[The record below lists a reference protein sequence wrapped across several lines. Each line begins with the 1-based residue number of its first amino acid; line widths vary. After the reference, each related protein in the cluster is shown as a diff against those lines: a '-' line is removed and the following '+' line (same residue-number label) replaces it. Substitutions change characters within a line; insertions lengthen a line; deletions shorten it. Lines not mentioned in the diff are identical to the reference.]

1 MRSSPPSVAA
11 AIEPTD
17 YMTAT
22 YRGLADEVAKGVPL
36 HELWAE
42 LLGKATG
49 ESKGRGGP
57 MHISDPDHGLMLCTG
72 IVGGGIPVAT
82 GLGLASQL
90 QGDGRVTI
98 CNFGDGATNIG
109 AFHESLN
116 MASVW
121 GLPVVFVCQNNQY
134 GEHTKFEDTQK
145 TASVVD
151 RAAAY
156 AMKGIKVDGMDPV
169 ATYQAA
175 VEAVAHAR
183 SGQGPV
189 LLECVTFR
197 TLGHVLS
204 DKNEYMD
211 PDRLA
216 AEVANDPVPRYRQWL
231 LDNGHAD
238 EATLAG
244 IEARVQ
250 AEIDAAYEQ
259 AVADPPADTATV
271 TGDVYGDAPAIT
283 EPGED
288 AQPAATLTF
297 RAAITQALEQAMEAD
312 PTVFLM
318 GEDVADSA
326 GGGVFHMTEG
336 LSTKFGEDRVRNTPI
351 AEEAIIG
358 AAVGSAIAGMKPVP
372 EIMFF
377 DFIGV
382 CFDQLANH
390 AAKLRYMSGARTPV
404 PMTMRVMMVGG
415 TPIGAQHSQSLEAIL
430 MHTPGL
436 KVAYPSTPYD
446 AKGLL
451 LSAID
456 DEDPCV
462 FVECTSLMMKRGS
475 VPEAPYKIPFGVAAV
490 RKEGTDVT
498 IVSYGRLMNDVLK
511 AATKLEGAG
520 GVGRGHRP
528 ANGGAAR
535 HGHRARLGGQDGP
548 GRGRARGR
556 PHVRAGRG
564 DRHSHPRG
572 AARPTE
578 GPGQAADGARLAG
591 AGRARPRRRVLPERG
606 RHRGC
611 LHGLAANRWATS
623 ASRDARKSP
632 NASSGSS
639 ACGGNRHNLV
649 LAATGRPGD
658 TGAMAD
664 RRVVFVA
671 FERMQLLD
679 LAGPLEV
686 FAGASRVGAQRRRL
700 PHRGRRPRRW
710 PRCHRDHV
718 ERSDGGHTGG
728 PRSRHRQGRHA
739 RRRGR
744 SW

>member
-1 MRSSPPSVAA
+1 
-11 AIEPTD
+11 
-17 YMTAT
+17 
-22 YRGLADEVAKGVPL
+22 
-36 HELWAE
+36 
-42 LLGKATG
+42 
-49 ESKGRGGP
+49 
-57 MHISDPDHGLMLCTG
+57 MHISAPDQGLMLCTG

-82 GLGLASQL
+82 GLGLASAL

-121 GLPVVFVCQNNQY
+121 NLPVVFVCQNNQY
-134 GEHTKFEDTQK
+134 GEHTKFSDTQK

-156 AMKGIKVDGMDPV
+156 AMKGIKVDGQDPV

-183 SGQGPV
+183 SGLGPV

-211 PDRLA
+211 PEMLA
-216 AEVANDPVPRYRQWL
+216 GHVAADPVPRFRQWL
-231 LDNGHAD
+231 LDNGQD

-244 IEARVQ
+244 IEERVQ

-259 AVADPPADTATV
+259 AAADPPADPATV

-288 AQPAATLTF
+288 AEPSATLTF
-297 RAAITQALEQAMEAD
+297 RVAINQALEQAMEQD
-312 PTVFLM
+312 PTVFVM

-326 GGGVFHMTEG
+326 GGGVFHITEG
-336 LSTKFGEDRVRNTPI
+336 LSTKFGDDRVRNTPI

-451 LSAID
+451 MAAID

-462 FVECTSLMMKRGS
+462 FVECTSLMMKRGP
-475 VPEAPYKIPFGVAAV
+475 VPEAPYKIPFGKAAV

-498 IVSYGRLMNDVLK
+498 LISYGRLMPDVQKAADQLEEQGVSAEVIDLRTVAPLDMETVLASVAKTGRAVVIHEAVRTCGPGAEIATRIHEELHGQLK
-511 AATKLEGAG
+511 APVTRLTAPDSP
-520 GVGRGHRP
+520 VP
-528 ANGGAAR
+528 AA
-535 HGHRARLGGQDGP
+535 P
-548 GRGRARGR
+548 G
-556 PHVRAGRG
+556 
-564 DRHSHPRG
+564 
-572 AARPTE
+572 
-578 GPGQAADGARLAG
+578 L
-591 AGRARPRRRVLPERG
+591 
-606 RHRGC
+606 
-611 LHGLAANRWATS
+611 
-623 ASRDARKSP
+623 
-632 NASSGSS
+632 
-639 ACGGNRHNLV
+639 
-649 LAATGRPGD
+649 
-658 TGAMAD
+658 
-664 RRVVFVA
+664 
-671 FERMQLLD
+671 
-679 LAGPLEV
+679 
-686 FAGASRVGAQRRRL
+686 VGAFY
-700 PHRGRRPRRW
+700 PSVADIVAA
-710 PRCHRDHV
+710 C
-718 ERSDGGHTGG
+718 TT
-728 PRSRHRQGRHA
+728 A
-739 RRRGR
+739 
-744 SW
+744 